1 MNRLTVIFPSDDPV
15 AGRVCHE
22 YESEYLGCVS
32 SECFDVALY
41 NESGYLHGDPLVIA
55 PPAPS
60 KRVYCLL
67 RGRPMSDRAYV
78 KLAKDLKHFGYATI
92 TSVDSAWSA
101 GYYMDDPYSLRDYRP
116 MSVKPYR
123 LGNVSRHYSPSVF
136 VFNKLGPFIV
146 RDAAS
151 VWMEDGRP
159 KVFTPPITQ
168 DELDNIVDTFKE
180 TIGVNHATWSSF
192 DSVKFEKVEQY
203 WQNDGVSAEWR
214 AFYFDGRLLCMG
226 LLHPGDDDAVPRPPD
241 ELQKIASRY
250 AKPYTSI
257 DFAMTESGSWRVTR
271 FFDAQFTDLPLTMD
285 PRRYYETL
293 AAYVDEAPMVSEW
306 AWCLVG
312 EIVDENVIG
321 EEHRVV
327 HGTRH
332 FAPGTKVYCAC
343 ELGGNG
349 WERICVLGIPR
360 YSDNLISM
368 IVPATKIR
376 NFRLEKVYDRRI
388 IEVMTNGWLGG
399 AFCSINPAQIG
410 FGWSDSDQDRKDI
423 ESLVESFKV
432 WPWITGEKA

>member
-1 MNRLTVIFPSDDPV
+1 
-15 AGRVCHE
+15 
-22 YESEYLGCVS
+22 
-32 SECFDVALY
+32 
-41 NESGYLHGDPLVIA
+41 
-55 PPAPS
+55 
-60 KRVYCLL
+60 
-67 RGRPMSDRAYV
+67 
-78 KLAKDLKHFGYATI
+78 
-92 TSVDSAWSA
+92 
-101 GYYMDDPYSLRDYRP
+101 
-116 MSVKPYR
+116 
-123 LGNVSRHYSPSVF
+123 
-136 VFNKLGPFIV
+136 
-146 RDAAS
+146 
-151 VWMEDGRP
+151 
-159 KVFTPPITQ
+159 
-168 DELDNIVDTFKE
+168 
-180 TIGVNHATWSSF
+180 
-192 DSVKFEKVEQY
+192 
-203 WQNDGVSAEWR
+203 
-214 AFYFDGRLLCMG
+214 
-226 LLHPGDDDAVPRPPD
+226 
-241 ELQKIASRY
+241 
-250 AKPYTSI
+250 
-257 DFAMTESGSWRVTR
+257 
-271 FFDAQFTDLPLTMD
+271 MD